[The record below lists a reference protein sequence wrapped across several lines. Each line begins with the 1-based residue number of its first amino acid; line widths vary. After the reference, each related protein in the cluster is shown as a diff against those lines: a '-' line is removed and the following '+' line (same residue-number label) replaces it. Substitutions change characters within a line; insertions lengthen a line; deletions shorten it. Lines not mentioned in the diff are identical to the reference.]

1 MLSYDIYLCDEH
13 PNLSPYSFIIFP
25 SVVAHF
31 LACCSLSYCGLGE
44 RFKVIVSRTLILHP
58 SLPLLSSVLTSR
70 SFFPPATLTC
80 LFSSLFLFLAPAQP
94 LPRGLTPLCL
104 NPAVVLIVFLPPG
117 EPSNEIPF
125 GNQDLSAWRDVHVFY
140 LFKCLFLDLSKAAS
154 QLCCL
159 LQPVFFFSF
168 FLNLFFLSAISLMPL
183 VWCSL
188 CLLSISVTL

>member
-1 MLSYDIYLCDEH
+1 VSLALSFYI
-13 PNLSPYSFIIFP
+13 P
-25 SVVAHF
+25 
-31 LACCSLSYCGLGE
+31 
-44 RFKVIVSRTLILHP
+44 RF
-58 SLPLLSSVLTSR
+58 PLLSSVLTSR
-70 SFFPPATLTC
+70 SLFPPATLTC

-125 GNQDLSAWRDVHVFY
+125 RSQDLSAWRDVHVFY

-159 LQPVFFFSF
+159 LQCCCCCCCCFFIISPFSHIPYA
-168 FLNLFFLSAISLMPL
+168 SGLM
-183 VWCSL
+183 
-188 CLLSISVTL
+188 LLMSFINFSDTLA